1 MKGVKRCVNDIIKSA
16 EDKRLYRCLEL
27 QNDMKV
33 LLISDSSTDK
43 SSASLDV
50 NVGHM
55 SDPSRLPGLAHFCE
69 HMLFLGTEKYPSEN
83 EYSKFLSEHGGGSN
97 ACTYSDHTNYYFDVV
112 PEHFGGALDRF
123 AQFFLCPLFTESATE
138 REVNA
143 VNSEH
148 EKNIPNDSWRLD
160 QLEKSTAKKDHAFN
174 KFGTG
179 NKQTLDIIPKEN
191 GINVRE
197 ELLKFHDTWYSSN
210 IMALAI
216 LGKESLDELERMSV
230 ELFLDVKNKNVTVPR
245 WTEHPFGPEQ
255 LQMKGYIV
263 PVKDIRNLNITF
275 PIPDLHEYYKAGP
288 GHYLSHLFGHEG
300 PGSLLSVLRTKGWCN
315 SLVGGARTG
324 SRGFGFFGI
333 NVDLTEEGIEH
344 VDDIVKLVFQYV
356 NMLKQDGPK
365 EWIFQ
370 EYKDIISMH
379 FRFKDKESPRSYVS
393 NIVHNLHDYP
403 LEEVLSGCFLISD
416 WKPDLIEMVLGYLT
430 PENIRVAV
438 VGQMFEPVS
447 NEVEKWYGTKY
458 KLEKIPESVLDE
470 WRSPNLCCDLKLPPK
485 NEFIPTDFDLMPREE
500 TAPLYPVII
509 QDTPLF
515 RVWFKQD
522 DEFLLPKANL
532 SFEFV
537 SPLAYLDPISCNMTY
552 MFVQLFKDAL
562 NEYAYAAEL
571 AGMKWELTNTKYGMI
586 LGIGGY
592 NSKQHVLLD
601 KIMEKLT
608 NFKIDSKRFEIL
620 KENYVRGLKNF
631 EAEQPYQHAVYYLA
645 VLLAEQAWTKE
656 ELLNSTGELT
666 LEKVEAFIPQILS
679 KMHIECLIH
688 GNADRQKALSLVHLV
703 EERLQCSVS
712 LCPLLPRQLL
722 RNRELQLVDGC
733 HYVFEVGNRLHRSS
747 CTEIYY
753 QCHLQS
759 THTNMLLELLVQI
772 IGEPCFNILRTKEQL
787 GYIVFSGIRRSNGVQ
802 GLRVIVQS
810 ERHPSYVDQRVEA
823 FLAKMEEYI
832 VDMTSEEFERHKE
845 ALAAQRLEKPKKLSV
860 LSARFWSEITL
871 QQYHFDRANI
881 EVAHLRTL
889 QKKDILNFFKELIDH
904 EAPCRHKLAV
914 HVVPTADGVA
924 GRGANVLHAASDGE
938 VVDGFAPPPPGK
950 EPTKIED
957 ITDFK
962 SSQGMFPLVQ
972 PYISL
977 NTNNTKS
984 KL

>member
-1 MKGVKRCVNDIIKSA
+1 MKGVKRRVDDIIKSA

-43 SSASLDV
+43 SAASLDIK
-50 NVGHM
+50 VGFM
-55 SDPSRLPGLAHFCE
+55 SDSSHLPGLAHFCE
-69 HMLFLGTEKYPSEN
+69 HMLFLGTQKYPSEN
-83 EYSKFLSEHGGGSN
+83 EYNKFLSDHGGVCN
-97 ACTYSDHTNYYFDVV
+97 AYTGPDRTNYYFDIV

-148 EKNIPNDSWRLD
+148 EKNIPNDGWRLD
-160 QLEKSTAKKDHAFN
+160 QLERSTAKKNHAFN

-179 NKQTLDIIPKEN
+179 NKQTLDIIPKES

-216 LGKESLDELERMSV
+216 LGKESLDELEIMAV
-230 ELFLDVKNKNVTVPR
+230 ELFSDVQNKNVTALT

-263 PVKDIRNLNITF
+263 PIKDLRNLNITF
-275 PIPDLHEYYKAGP
+275 PIPDLLEYYKAGP

-300 PGSLLSVLRTKGWCN
+300 PGSLLSVLKTKGWCN

-324 SRGFGFFGI
+324 ARGFGFFGI
-333 NVDLTEEGIEH
+333 NVDLTEEGIER

-356 NMLKQDGPK
+356 NMLKHDGPK

-370 EYKDIISMH
+370 EYKDILSMN

-393 NIVHNLHDYP
+393 NMVHNLHEYP
-403 LEEVLSGCFLISD
+403 LEEVLSSCYLISE
-416 WKPDLIEMVLGYLT
+416 WRPDLIEMVQGYLT
-430 PENIRVAV
+430 PENVRVAV
-438 VGQMFEPVS
+438 LGQKFESIS
-447 NEVEKWYGTKY
+447 NEVEQWYGTKY
-458 KLEKIPESVLDE
+458 RLEKIPDSLLDE
-470 WRSPNLCCDLKLPPK
+470 WRSCDLCEDLKLPPK

-500 TAPLYPVII
+500 NAPMYPII
-509 QDTPLF
+509 VQDTSLS

-592 NSKQHVLLD
+592 SSKQHVLLD

-608 NFKIDSKRFEIL
+608 NFKVDPKRCEIL

-631 EAEQPYQHAVYYLA
+631 EAEQPYQHAAYYLG

-656 ELLNSTGELT
+656 ELLAATDELT

-688 GNADRQKALSLVHLV
+688 GNADKQKALHLVHLV
-703 EERLQCSVS
+703 EERLRSSVS
-712 LCPLLPRQLL
+712 L
-722 RNRELQLVDGC
+722 
-733 HYVFEVGNRLHRSS
+733 
-747 CTEIYY
+747 
-753 QCHLQS
+753 
-759 THTNMLLELLVQI
+759 
-772 IGEPCFNILRTKEQL
+772 
-787 GYIVFSGIRRSNGVQ
+787 
-802 GLRVIVQS
+802 
-810 ERHPSYVDQRVEA
+810 
-823 FLAKMEEYI
+823 
-832 VDMTSEEFERHKE
+832 
-845 ALAAQRLEKPKKLSV
+845 
-860 LSARFWSEITL
+860 
-871 QQYHFDRANI
+871 
-881 EVAHLRTL
+881 
-889 QKKDILNFFKELIDH
+889 
-904 EAPCRHKLAV
+904 
-914 HVVPTADGVA
+914 
-924 GRGANVLHAASDGE
+924 
-938 VVDGFAPPPPGK
+938 
-950 EPTKIED
+950 
-957 ITDFK
+957 
-962 SSQGMFPLVQ
+962 
-972 PYISL
+972 
-977 NTNNTKS
+977 
-984 KL
+984 

>member
-1 MKGVKRCVNDIIKSA
+1 MIRNCLLFQNRFPVRPYTTGTTMKGVKRRVSEIIKSA

-27 QNDMKV
+27 QNDMKL

-43 SSASLDV
+43 SAASLDV

-55 SDPSRLPGLAHFCE
+55 SDPSDLPGLAHFCE

-83 EYSKFLSEHGGGSN
+83 EYSKFLSEHGGSSN

-112 PEHFGGALDRF
+112 PEHLGGAIDRF

-138 REVNA
+138 REMNA

-148 EKNIPNDSWRLD
+148 EKNVSNDSWRLD
-160 QLEKSTAKKDHAFN
+160 RLEKSTAKKDHAFN

-179 NKQTLDIIPKEN
+179 NKETLDIIPKEK

-210 IMALAI
+210 IMALAV
-216 LGKESLDELERMSV
+216 LGKESLDELETMAV
-230 ELFLDVKNKNVTVPR
+230 TLFSDVKNKNVTAPT

-263 PVKDIRNLNITF
+263 PVKDLRNLNITF
-275 PIPDLHEYYKAGP
+275 PIPDLQEYYKAGP

-344 VDDIVKLVFQYV
+344 VNDIVKLVFQYV
-356 NMLKQDGPK
+356 NMLKRDGPK

-370 EYKDIISMH
+370 EYKDIGAMH

-393 NIVHNLHDYP
+393 DTVHNLHDYP
-403 LEEVLSGCFLISD
+403 LEEVLSGYYLISD
-416 WKPDLIEMVLGYLT
+416 WRPDLIEMVLGYLT

-438 VGQMFEPVS
+438 VGQKFEPIAS
-447 NEVEKWYGTKY
+447 EVEKWYGTKY

-470 WRSPNLCCDLKLPPK
+470 WRGSNLCDDLKLPPK
-485 NEFIPTDFDLMPREE
+485 NEFIPTDFDLMPQEE
-500 TAPLYPVII
+500 NAPTYPVIV
-509 QDTPLF
+509 QDTPLS

-522 DEFLLPKANL
+522 NEFLLPKANL

-537 SPLAYLDPISCNMTY
+537 SPLAYLDPVSCNMTY

-571 AGMKWELTNTKYGMI
+571 AGLRWELSNTKYGMI
-586 LGIGGY
+586 LGVGGY

-608 NFKIDSKRFEIL
+608 NFKIDPKRFEIL
-620 KENYVRGLKNF
+620 KENYVRGLRNF

-656 ELLNSTGELT
+656 ELLAATDELT
-666 LEKVEAFIPQILS
+666 LEKVEEFIPQILS
-679 KMHIECLIH
+679 KVHIECLIH
-688 GNADRQKALSLVHLV
+688 GNADKQKALHLVHLV
-703 EERLQCSVS
+703 EERLRSSVS
-712 LCPLLPRQLL
+712 L
-722 RNRELQLVDGC
+722 
-733 HYVFEVGNRLHRSS
+733 
-747 CTEIYY
+747 
-753 QCHLQS
+753 
-759 THTNMLLELLVQI
+759 
-772 IGEPCFNILRTKEQL
+772 
-787 GYIVFSGIRRSNGVQ
+787 
-802 GLRVIVQS
+802 
-810 ERHPSYVDQRVEA
+810 
-823 FLAKMEEYI
+823 
-832 VDMTSEEFERHKE
+832 
-845 ALAAQRLEKPKKLSV
+845 
-860 LSARFWSEITL
+860 
-871 QQYHFDRANI
+871 
-881 EVAHLRTL
+881 
-889 QKKDILNFFKELIDH
+889 
-904 EAPCRHKLAV
+904 
-914 HVVPTADGVA
+914 
-924 GRGANVLHAASDGE
+924 
-938 VVDGFAPPPPGK
+938 
-950 EPTKIED
+950 
-957 ITDFK
+957 
-962 SSQGMFPLVQ
+962 
-972 PYISL
+972 
-977 NTNNTKS
+977 
-984 KL
+984 

>member
-1 MKGVKRCVNDIIKSA
+1 MAGVKRRVDNIIKSA
-16 EDKRLYRCLEL
+16 EDKRLYRSLEL

-33 LLISDSSTDK
+33 LLISDSGTDK
-43 SSASLDV
+43 SAASLDV
-50 NVGHM
+50 NIGHM
-55 SDPSRLPGLAHFCE
+55 SDPSHLPGLAHFCE

-112 PEHFGGALDRF
+112 PEHLPGALDRF

-179 NKQTLDIIPKEN
+179 NKQTLDISPKEN

-210 IMALAI
+210 IMALAV
-216 LGKESLDELERMSV
+216 LGKESLDDLEKIVV
-230 ELFLDVKNKNVTVPR
+230 ELFSDVKNKSVTAPE
-245 WTEHPFGPEQ
+245 WTDHPFGPEQ
-255 LQMKGYIV
+255 LQMKGFIV
-263 PVKDIRNLNITF
+263 PVKDLRNLNITF
-275 PIPDLHEYYKAGP
+275 PIPDLHQYYKSGP

-300 PGSLLSVLRTKGWCN
+300 PGSLLSVLRAKGWCN

-333 NVDLTEEGIEH
+333 NVDLTEEGIDH

-356 NMLKQDGPK
+356 NMLKKEGPM
-365 EWIFQ
+365 EWIFE
-370 EYKDIISMH
+370 EYKDI
-379 FRFKDKESPRSYVS
+379 
-393 NIVHNLHDYP
+393 DYP
-403 LEEVLSGCFLISD
+403 LEEVLSGCFLLSD
-416 WKPDLIEMVLGYLT
+416 WRPDLIEMVLGYLT

-438 VGQMFEPVS
+438 VGQKFEP
-447 NEVEKWYGTKY
+447 ETTEIEKWYGTKY
-458 KLEKIPESVLDE
+458 KLEKIPDTE
-470 WRSPNLCCDLKLPPK
+470 WRSSDLCDDLKLPPK
-485 NEFIPTDFDLMPREE
+485 NEFIPTDFDLMAQEE
-500 TAPLYPVII
+500 NAPTYPMII
-509 QDTPLF
+509 QDTPLS

-537 SPLAYLDPISCNMTY
+537 SPLAYLDPVSCNMTY

-571 AGMKWELTNTKYGMI
+571 AGMRWELTNTKYGMI

-608 NFKIDSKRFEIL
+608 NFKIDAKRFEIL
-620 KENYVRGLKNF
+620 KENLGIGGYNSKQHVLLDKIMEKLTNFKIDAKRFEILKEN
-631 EAEQPYQHAVYYLA
+631 HAVYYLA

-656 ELLNSTGELT
+656 ELLAATDELT
-666 LEKVEAFIPQILS
+666 LEKVDAFIPQILS

-688 GNADRQKALSLVHLV
+688 GNADKQVIDIGKESPPS
-703 EERLQCSVS
+703 CT
-712 LCPLLPRQLL
+712 PRRGEVKVVCVLMTITAPPASAQQ
-722 RNRELQLVDGC
+722 RTPAGC
-733 HYVFEVGNRLHRSS
+733 HYVFEVRNRLHRSS

-753 QCHLQS
+753 QCNLQCI
-759 THTNMLLELLVQI
+759 HTNMLLELLVQLI
-772 IGEPCFNILRTKEQL
+772 NEPCFNILRTKEQL

-810 ERHPSYVDQRVEA
+810 DRHPSYVDQRVEA
-823 FLAKMEEYI
+823 FLSKMEDYI
-832 VDMTSEEFERHKE
+832 GNMSSEEFERHKE

-860 LSARFWSEITL
+860 LSARFWSEITT
-871 QQYHFDRANI
+871 QQYNFDRANI
-881 EVAHLRTL
+881 EVAHLREL
-889 QKKDILNFFKELIDH
+889 QKKDILEFFKARREVHLHVISKGELD
-904 EAPCRHKLAV
+904 
-914 HVVPTADGVA
+914 
-924 GRGANVLHAASDGE
+924 
-938 VVDGFAPPPPGK
+938 
-950 EPTKIED
+950 
-957 ITDFK
+957 
-962 SSQGMFPLVQ
+962 M
-972 PYISL
+972 
-977 NTNNTKS
+977 
-984 KL
+984 

>member
-1 MKGVKRCVNDIIKSA
+1 NPYYAISYNILAEVSIKCNNIRTYYLFLGIAFFHRLSVRLFTTTMTGVKRRVDNIVKSA

-27 QNDMKV
+27 ENEMKV

-43 SSASLDV
+43 SAASLDV

-55 SDPSRLPGLAHFCE
+55 SDPCQLPGLAHFCE

-112 PEHFGGALDRF
+112 PEHLNGALDRF

-179 NKQTLDIIPKEN
+179 NKQTLDTIPKEN

-210 IMALAI
+210 IMALAV
-216 LGKESLDELERMSV
+216 LGKESLNQLEELVV
-230 ELFLDVKNKNVTVPR
+230 ELFSDVKNKNVTAPK

-255 LQMKGYIV
+255 LQMKGFIV
-263 PVKDIRNLNITF
+263 PVKDLRNLNITF
-275 PIPDLHEYYKAGP
+275 PIPDLHEYYKSGLSNFLFSLQL
-288 GHYLSHLFGHEG
+288 LSHE
-300 PGSLLSVLRTKGWCN
+300 SISDLLSVLRAKGWCN
-315 SLVGGARTG
+315 SLVGGSRTG

-333 NVDLTEEGIEH
+333 NVDLTEEGIDH
-344 VDDIVKLVFQYV
+344 VDDIVKLVFQFSSFWP
-356 NMLKQDGPK
+356 M
-365 EWIFQ
+365 EWIFE
-370 EYKDIISMH
+370 EYKDIVSMH

-393 NIVHNLHDYP
+393 NTVHNLHVK
-403 LEEVLSGCFLISD
+403 EVLSGCYLISD
-416 WKPDLIEMVLGYLT
+416 WRPDLIEMVLGYLT

-438 VGQMFEPVS
+438 VGQKFEPTTT
-447 NEVEKWYGTKY
+447 EEEKWYGTKY
-458 KLEKIPESVLDE
+458 KLEKIPDTVLDE
-470 WRSPNLCCDLKLPPK
+470 WRSTDLYDDLKLPPK
-485 NEFIPTDFDLMPREE
+485 NEFIPTDFDLMQQEDN
-500 TAPLYPVII
+500 APVYPTII
-509 QDTPLF
+509 QDTSLS

-537 SPLAYLDPISCNMTY
+537 SPLAYLDPVSCNMTY

-571 AGMKWELTNTKYGMI
+571 AGMRWELTNTKYGMI
-586 LGIGGY
+586 SPLPDFLFSLTLMPHCNLKRNY
-592 NSKQHVLLD
+592 AMDSYQVWLD
-601 KIMEKLT
+601 TCNE
-608 NFKIDSKRFEIL
+608 E
-620 KENYVRGLKNF
+620 YVRGLKNF

-656 ELLNSTGELT
+656 ELLAATDELI

-688 GNADRQKALSLVHLV
+688 GNADKQKALQL
-703 EERLQCSVS
+703 
-712 LCPLLPRQLL
+712 LL

-733 HYVFEVGNRLHRSS
+733 HYVFEVRNRLHRSS

-753 QCHLQS
+753 QCNLQS
-759 THTNMLLELLVQI
+759 THTNMLLELLVQLI
-772 IGEPCFNILRTKEQL
+772 NEPCFNILLEQL
-787 GYIVFSGIRRSNGVQ
+787 GYIVFSGIRRANGVQ

-810 ERHPSYVDQRVEA
+810 DRHPSYVDQRVEA
-823 FLAKMEEYI
+823 FLAKMEDYI
-832 VDMTSEEFERHKE
+832 EDMSAEEFERHKE

-860 LSARFWSEITL
+860 LSARFWSEIRL
-871 QQYHFDRANI
+871 NSI
-881 EVAHLRTL
+881 
-889 QKKDILNFFKELIDH
+889 ILIELIL
-904 EAPCRHKLAV
+904 KLLIF
-914 HVVPTADGVA
+914 G
-924 GRGANVLHAASDGE
+924 
-938 VVDGFAPPPPGK
+938 
-950 EPTKIED
+950 
-957 ITDFK
+957 
-962 SSQGMFPLVQ
+962 
-972 PYISL
+972 
-977 NTNNTKS
+977 
-984 KL
+984 